1 MPYMN
6 VTEVESALIGLAAAH
21 SSICELITLPNVSVE
36 GRTSHAVRLGTK
48 FANTVDAYYLTGGMH
63 AREWG
68 SCKILVNLAV
78 DLCDAYAAGSGVG
91 YGGKYFSKAQVRAAL
106 ENMSILIFPCVN
118 PDGRSYSQNR
128 SALWRKNRN
137 PVDFRGVA
145 SKVGIDTNR
154 NQDFLW
160 DFKTAFDS
168 RPSPT
173 LFADCTTTQE
183 SSDTAFNGRPNGA
196 FTYNLLN
203 QLKAHLDDTT
213 VQGIVNATDTAMANS
228 CQTPQLRGNPTTFGE
243 CFLGGSTGSVTVAA
257 GGATPRYIGDIKD
270 MQMAPTIG
278 AQSTPAEQVIAV
290 ATHAKKTF
298 GVGRSQIYIM
308 SKADDPAPRLPV
320 GQSQIPWGTDCHLI
334 WTAFRLIMRH
344 LRCLEFTYSY
354 VSSPT
359 E

>member
-160 DFKTAFDS
+160 NS
-168 RPSPT
+168 RPRSILGHLQPCSLT
-173 LFADCTTTQE
+173 VRQPKSQATRLSTADL
-183 SSDTAFNGRPNGA
+183 TARSL
-196 FTYNLLN
+196 TIY
-203 QLKAHLDDTT
+203 
-213 VQGIVNATDTAMANS
+213 
-228 CQTPQLRGNPTTFGE
+228 
-243 CFLGGSTGSVTVAA
+243 STS
-257 GGATPRYIGDIKD
+257 
-270 MQMAPTIG
+270 
-278 AQSTPAEQVIAV
+278 
-290 ATHAKKTF
+290 
-298 GVGRSQIYIM
+298 
-308 SKADDPAPRLPV
+308 
-320 GQSQIPWGTDCHLI
+320 
-334 WTAFRLIMRH
+334 
-344 LRCLEFTYSY
+344 
-354 VSSPT
+354 
-359 E
+359 